1 MAINHNQLLEESCV
15 NMCQPNCHP
24 FFCLKPL
31 TQEATSPAADGSFIQ
46 KVMHFGYKA
55 EKLRFHQQTLGLDQQ
70 TYGRFKGCAEITMG
84 LSKYWVSCQTYF
96 KILRKIRKS

>member
-1 MAINHNQLLEESCV
+1 VSTCV
-15 NMCQPNCHP
+15 NPTAIH
-24 FFCLKPL
+24 FFEAA
-31 TQEATSPAADGSFIQ
+31 QEATSPAADGSFIQ
-46 KVMHFGYKA
+46 TVMHFGYKA

-96 KILRKIRKS
+96 KIF